1 MKPIDPR
8 LLRYARATRFFL
20 AASVALGL
28 VGAGLVIAQAM
39 LIAEIV
45 VGPFQRGDGAG
56 ALTLPLGL
64 LALVA
69 LGRAVVSWLTELAAH
84 RASAAVKSELR
95 LRLLER
101 AVRLGPSWLDS
112 QRTGAL
118 TTLATRGID
127 ALDDYFARYLP
138 QLGLAVVVP
147 VAVLARIVTADWI
160 SALIIVVTLP
170 LIPLF
175 MVLIGWATQS
185 RMDRQWRLLSRLSG
199 HFLDVVAGL
208 PTLKVFGRAKAQA
221 ASIRAITA
229 DYRRA
234 TLKTLRLAFLSS
246 FALELLATVSV
257 ALVAVDIGMR
267 LVHGEMDLFTG
278 LMVLVLAP
286 EAYLPLR
293 QVGAQ
298 YHAAA
303 EGLAAADEVFAVLE
317 RALPSS
323 AADGSPAPDARGAA
337 LTLDGL
343 VVRHPGR
350 TAPSLARTSF
360 EIRPGETVAVVGPS
374 GAGKSTL
381 LNAVLGFAVPDQG
394 RVLVGGRDLASL
406 DPESWRRQIAWV
418 PQRPYL
424 FAGTIAE
431 NVRLARPDADD
442 EAVRAALRDADA
454 HRFVSALP
462 DGIETRLGEMG
473 TGLSAGQRQR
483 IALARAFLAD
493 RPVLLLDEPTAN
505 LDGETE
511 TSVVEAVRR
520 LAEGRTVL
528 LVVHRPAL
536 LPLADRVLRL
546 PGPAASPLPAS
557 GGDSGR
563 VSVAGAR
570 AGATRAGAIRNPR
583 AEAPVSAMA
592 GAGAGVGVGAGV
604 GNADTGGAGGGV
616 GDADADGVAGGGGDA
631 DTDAGPGRLP
641 AAASGVGDESA
652 AGVVSGVGDES
663 TADAASRAGHES
675 SAGVASGERPVGVWA
690 GRGPGSA
697 GRTVS
702 RDPRAHAGPGALARV
717 RAAARGTRGRFALAL
732 LLGSLALVSAVGLMA
747 VSGWLISRA
756 AQQPPVLYLM
766 VAVTA
771 TRAFGIGRAAFR
783 YAERLVSHDAVL
795 RVLADLRVAVY
806 RRLERL
812 APAGLGRTRRGDLL
826 SRLVADVDTVQD
838 YFLRWLL
845 PVGSALTVSVASVG
859 FLTWVLPGAGAVLA
873 AGLLVAGV
881 GVPLVSGALARRAER
896 RLAPARGAL
905 SAQVV
910 DMLAGTAELTVS
922 GALPRRLDALRR
934 ADGALTRIARRAAA
948 ATGAGA
954 GLSALVCGL
963 TVAAAAW
970 LGVSAVA
977 DGRIHGVWLAVVV
990 LTPLAAFEAVA
1001 GLPLAVQHRQRVRR
1015 AAERVYEVMDEPLP
1029 VREPGQAWGVE
1040 SRGGQGR
1047 RDESR
1052 GGRAW
1057 GGEAHGGQAR
1067 REEPLGGQ
1075 AWGGEAHGGQ
1085 AWGEDARCVQARRE
1099 ESCGGQV
1106 WGVEP
1111 RCGQGRREEPRGGQA
1126 WGEEAHGGQA
1136 WGEKSGGC
1144 QAWGVEPRGCQARCG
1159 EADGEE
1165 TWGEEP
1171 PDTPYPLVLRGIT
1184 ARHPGQAAPA
1194 LDGFG
1199 LELRPG
1205 HRVAVVGPSGA
1216 GKTTLAQVLLRFLDA
1231 EGGTYTL
1238 AGRNA
1243 AALDGD
1249 AVRRLVGLCAQ
1260 DAHVFDSS
1268 LRENLRLARTGAS
1281 DGELRAALAEA
1292 RLLDWVDGL
1301 PDGLD
1306 TLVGEQGARLSG
1318 GQRQRLALARAL
1330 LADFPVLVLDEPAE
1344 HLDLPTADA
1353 LMADLLS
1360 ATRGR
1365 TTVLITH
1372 RLAGLDAVD
1381 EVIVLDGGRAVQRGT
1396 YRELAAAD
1404 GPFRRMLER
1413 EAAEGGILVGAGQ
1426 SADG

>member
-45 VGPFQRGDGAG
+45 VGAFQRGDGAG

-394 RVLVGGRDLASL
+394 RVLIGGRDLASL

-473 TGLSAGQRQR
+473 AGLSAGQRQR

-511 TSVVEAVRR
+511 ASVVEAVRR

-546 PGPAASPLPAS
+546 PGPTASPLPAS
-557 GGDSGR
+557 GGGSGR

-570 AGATRAGAIRNPR
+570 AGATGAGAIRNPR
-583 AEAPVSAMA
+583 AEAPVSATA
-592 GAGAGVGVGAGV
+592 GVGAGV
-604 GNADTGGAGGGV
+604 GDADAGGV
-616 GDADADGVAGGGGDA
+616 GDADADGAAGGVGDA
-631 DTDAGPGRLP
+631 DTDAGPGRL
-641 AAASGVGDESA
+641 AAAPAGVGHEPM

-663 TADAASRAGHES
+663 AVGAVSGVGHES
-675 SAGVASGERPVGVWA
+675 MAGVASGERPVGAWA
-690 GRGPGSA
+690 GRGSGSA

-702 RDPRAHAGPGALARV
+702 RGPRAHAGPGALARV

-910 DMLAGTAELTVS
+910 DLLAGTAELTVA

-963 TVAAAAW
+963 TVTAAAW

-1029 VREPGQAWGVE
+1029 VREPGQARVVE
-1040 SRGGQGR
+1040 PRCGRGR
-1047 RDESR
+1047 REESR

-1057 GGEAHGGQAR
+1057 GGEAHGGQA
-1067 REEPLGGQ
+1067 
-1075 AWGGEAHGGQ
+1075 
-1085 AWGEDARCVQARRE
+1085 WGE
-1099 ESCGGQV
+1099 
-1106 WGVEP
+1106 
-1111 RCGQGRREEPRGGQA
+1111 
-1126 WGEEAHGGQA
+1126 
-1136 WGEKSGGC
+1136 
-1144 QAWGVEPRGCQARCG
+1144 EPRGCQGRCG

-1353 LMADLLS
+1353 LTADLLS